1 MSGTI
6 PTDQSPFAV
15 QWVLPATWW
24 RSSFEG
30 VVMKRL
36 AIVSVFFLFPF
47 VIAAAERFPV
57 AETLEPYIKNG
68 ELPGMVTVI
77 ATKDTVLQ
85 IDAIGYAD
93 IETEQPMKADTVFWI
108 ASQTKPVTAVAVM
121 ILVDEEKL
129 SLTEP
134 VTKYLPELANLKVVA
149 ETEGNRTVLV
159 PVDKPIT
166 MEMLLSHT
174 AGLEFLTPFQSK
186 HAIDSL
192 PLEQHV
198 TTIVMTPL
206 RTQPGAAYHYSN
218 IGIALAGA
226 VVERITEMP
235 FEEFLEKRIF
245 EPLGMAE
252 TTFFPD
258 AGQLNRLATTYSFDR
273 EKSQLVSSQSN
284 LITYPLDKR
293 RFAEPGGGLFS
304 TPNDLVKFFQM
315 LQGNGELGGRRI
327 LSEAAV
333 QEIRTRHTGAL
344 NIPYGLG
351 VVTNDGVYG
360 HGGALGTD
368 AQVNTNNG
376 RVLLYFIQHQGLAKS
391 EEAKR
396 EFFRIGNLP
405 SSNLP

>member
-1 MSGTI
+1 
-6 PTDQSPFAV
+6 
-15 QWVLPATWW
+15 
-24 RSSFEG
+24 
-30 VVMKRL
+30 MKRL
-36 AIVSVFFLFPF
+36 TVVCVLFLFPL
-47 VIAAAERFPV
+47 VVTAAEKFPV
-57 AETLEPYIKNG
+57 AETLEPYINNG

-77 ATKDTVLQ
+77 ATKDTILQ
-85 IDAIGYAD
+85 VDTLGYANV
-93 IETEQPMKADTVFWI
+93 EAKQPMKADTVFWI

-121 ILVDEEKL
+121 ILVDEGKL

-134 VTKYLPELANLKVVA
+134 VTTYLPELKDLKVAVK
-149 ETEGNRTVLV
+149 EDDRTLLV
-159 PVDKPIT
+159 PVNKPIT
-166 MEMLLSHT
+166 LEMLLSHT

-192 PLEQHV
+192 PMERHV
-198 TTIVMTPL
+198 TTIIMTPL
-206 RTQPGAAYHYSN
+206 RTQPGTAWHYSN
-218 IGIALAGA
+218 IGITLAGA
-226 VVERITEMP
+226 VVERIAKMS

-245 EPLGMAE
+245 EPLGMTE

-258 AGQLNRLATTYSFDR
+258 TDLLALLATTYSFDK
-273 EKSQLVSSQSN
+273 EKSQLVPSQSN
-284 LITYPLDKR
+284 LITYPLDSKC

-315 LQGNGELGGRRI
+315 LQGNGEYNGKRI

-333 QEIRTRHTGAL
+333 TEIRTKHTGAL
-344 NIPYGLG
+344 NVPYGLG

-391 EEAKR
+391 EEAKQK
-396 EFFRIGNLP
+396 FFKIGNLP
-405 SSNLP
+405 

>member
-218 IGIALAGA
+218 IGITLAGT
-226 VVERITEMP
+226 VVERIAKMP
-235 FEEFLEKRIF
+235 FEEFLAKRVF
-245 EPLGMAE
+245 EPLGMTE
-252 TTFFPD
+252 TTFFPS
-258 AGQLNRLATTYSFDR
+258 AEQLKRLATAYSYNR
-273 EKSQLVSSQSN
+273 EKTQLVAKQTN
-284 LITYPLDKR
+284 LMTYPFDSKR

-304 TPNDLVKFFQM
+304 TPTDFVKFFQM
-315 LQGNGELGGRRI
+315 LQGNGEFNGKRI
-327 LSEAAV
+327 LSEDAV
-333 QEIRTRHTGAL
+333 KTIYAKHTGAL
-344 NIPYGLG
+344 NAPYGLG

-360 HGGALGTD
+360 HGGAFGTD
-368 AQVNTNNG
+368 ARVDTKNG
-376 RVLLYFIQHQGLAKS
+376 RVMLYFIQHQGLPKS
-391 EEAKR
+391 EEAKQK
-396 EFFRIGNLP
+396 FYKIAQVP
-405 SSNLP
+405 